1 MKRYLLAALVGLM
14 VMPGVASAQMMGGG
28 MMQGGGTT
36 TETPARHEMKP
47 GMHASGMMTQD
58 TETPGDCMMQ
68 GRTMGHDMMGAM
80 MPGGMMGSMM
90 SPMMDGMMSGQNRG
104 SMMMAGGMMNGQID
118 LAQMHQT
125 LALSDEQAEKLRAG
139 LRPFQKEAILTLA
152 SLKVAELELAD
163 LLAAEKVDF
172 GKVEAKLKEIE
183 GVRTK
188 ARLSQLKATVAVK
201 GVLTKEQ
208 LEKLQGPVD
217 CTSPPVPAATQKD
230 DAPQGESEHH
240 QHH

>member
-1 MKRYLLAALVGLM
+1 MR
-14 VMPGVASAQMMGGG
+14 
-28 MMQGGGTT
+28 
-36 TETPARHEMKP
+36 
-47 GMHASGMMTQD
+47 ASGMMTQD
-58 TETPGDCMMQ
+58 TETAGDCMMQ
-68 GRTMGHDMMGAM
+68 GRTMGHDMMGTM

-118 LAQMHQT
+118 LAQMHQA
-125 LALSDEQAEKLRAG
+125 LALSDEQTEKLRTG

-208 LEKLQGPVD
+208 LEKLQGPVG
-217 CTSPPVPAATQKD
+217 CTPPPVQAATQKG

>member
-1 MKRYLLAALVGLM
+1 MKRYLLAAVVGLM
-14 VMPGVASAQMMGGG
+14 VTPGMASAQMMGGG
-28 MMQGGGTT
+28 MMQGNV
-36 TETPARHEMKP
+36 TPTQTSARHEMKP
-47 GMHASGMMTQD
+47 GMQAAGMMSQA
-58 TETPGDCMMQ
+58 TETSGDCSMQ
-68 GRTMGHDMMGAM
+68 AGMMGHDTRGTM

-90 SPMMDGMMSGQNRG
+90 SPMMDGMISGQNRG

-118 LAQMHQT
+118 LGLMHQA
-125 LALSDEQAEKLRAG
+125 LALSDEQAERLRAG

-152 SLKVAELELAD
+152 SLKVGELELAD

-183 GVRTK
+183 GLRTK
-188 ARLSQLKATVAVK
+188 TRLSQLKATVAVK
-201 GVLTKEQ
+201 GILSKDQ
-208 LEKLQGPVD
+208 LEKLQGAVG

>member
-14 VMPGVASAQMMGGG
+14 VTPGVASAQMMGGG
-28 MMQGGGTT
+28 MMQGNVTP
-36 TETPARHEMKP
+36 TETSARHEMKP
-47 GMHASGMMTQD
+47 GMQASGMMTQD
-58 TETPGDCMMQ
+58 TEMPGDCMMQ
-68 GRTMGHDMMGAM
+68 GGMMGHGAM
-80 MPGGMMGSMM
+80 GTMMSGGMMGSMM

-104 SMMMAGGMMNGQID
+104 SMMMAGGMMNGQVD
-118 LAQMHQT
+118 LARMHQT
-125 LALSDEQAEKLRAG
+125 LALSDEQAEKLRTG

-163 LLAAEKVDF
+163 LLAVEKVDF

-188 ARLSQLKATVAVK
+188 TRLSQLKATVAVK

-208 LEKLQGPVD
+208 LEKLQGPVG
-217 CTSPPVPAATQKD
+217 CTPPPVPAASQKD